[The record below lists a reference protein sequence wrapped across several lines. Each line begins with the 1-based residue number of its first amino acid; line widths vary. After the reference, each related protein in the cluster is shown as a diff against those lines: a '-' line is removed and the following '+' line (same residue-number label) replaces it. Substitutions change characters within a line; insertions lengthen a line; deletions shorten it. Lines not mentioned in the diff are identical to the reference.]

1 MNEPWMIGDVA
12 IHGRVVLA
20 PLAGVSHLPFRALCR
35 RYGAAL
41 AASEM
46 MSCHGLNRGQPNT
59 HHLLSSDVHDH
70 PVAFQLFGAD
80 PEAMGKASLIAA
92 QAGADIVD
100 LNFGC
105 PAPKVVRHRGGSALL
120 KEPLLLGQIIE
131 ACAKVCPRPIT
142 VKIRSGWDHD
152 HINAPEIARIAQDSG
167 AAAIAVHGRTRK
179 QKYEGQAD
187 WAVVAKV
194 VNSVSIPV
202 MGNGDVVDGPS
213 AQAMLDQTGCT
224 AVMVGRAALGRPW
237 LFQHINHYLA
247 TGVILPE
254 PGLQLRLAIIRELHA
269 GLKQLKGERTARLE
283 MRKHS
288 AWILKGWPG
297 AAQVRRQINT
307 CEDEASFLGLL
318 QELEIQAGL

>member
-1 MNEPWMIGDVA
+1 MNETWMIGNVPVE
-12 IHGRVVLA
+12 GRAVLA

-41 AASEM
+41 AVSEM

-59 HHLLSSDVHDH
+59 HRLLAGDGEDH

-80 PEAMGKASLIAA
+80 PEAMARASLIAA
-92 QAGADIVD
+92 QAGADVVD

-105 PAPKVVRHRGGSALL
+105 PVPKVVRHRGGSALL
-120 KEPLLLGQIIE
+120 KEPDLLGKIVE
-131 ACAKVCPRPIT
+131 ACAKVCPCPVT
-142 VKIRSGWDHD
+142 VKIRSGWDHE
-152 HINAPEIARIAQDSG
+152 HINAPEIAHIAQEAG
-167 AAAIAVHGRTRK
+167 AAAIAVHGRSRA

-187 WAVVAKV
+187 WGIIAQVVRR
-194 VNSVSIPV
+194 VSIPV

-213 AQAMLDQTGCT
+213 AQAMLEQTGCT
-224 AVMVGRAALGRPW
+224 AVMVGRSALGRPW
-237 LFQHINHYLA
+237 VFEHINHYLE
-247 TGVILPE
+247 TGERLHE
-254 PGLQLRLAIIRELHA
+254 PGLKLRLAVIRELHQ

-307 CEDEASFLGLL
+307 CEDEASFLALLDGL
-318 QELEIQAGL
+318 ETEMSD